1 MKAEPELVPI
11 RHFHLFCG
19 VGGGAIGFNKGEA
32 RVGRFVAQFQCIGGI
47 DSDASACRDFTR
59 MVGTSASCIDLFNRE
74 QYERFHGKAPPAGWR
89 EASVDDVRKAA
100 GGQRPDIVFTSPP
113 CKGFSGLLS
122 TERSRSP
129 KYEALNELVLRGLL
143 LTLEAWGDQ
152 PPPLILLENV
162 PRIQQR
168 GRTLLERV
176 AGLLAG
182 YGYASRETVHDAGE
196 LGGLAQHRRRFLL
209 VARHREQVPSFLY
222 EPGRRTVRAIGEV
235 LTTLPPPGGELGGPL
250 HRLPRLTWDTWL
262 RLALIP
268 AGKDWRALK
277 GLDLG
282 RLALARYGQHQ
293 GKMRVEDWQ
302 QPAHTVT
309 GSDRVGSGALSVAD
323 VRWGGGRFGV
333 MGMDEQ
339 AGAVTA
345 ESLPTNGRFSV
356 ADVRWGDY
364 GAYGVLKLD
373 QPAPCVTA
381 QAAPGS
387 GRFSVPDPRWRA
399 GVLGVLPLD
408 QPIGVVAGRSSPTNG
423 AFSIA
428 DTLKRGSRFNNVYRL
443 IEWGETSPAVTG
455 GGSPC
460 SGGLNIADPRGF
472 ANIMRV
478 GPWGEPAGTVT
489 GATRPA
495 GGAPSV
501 ADPRPAFD
509 SAGHYGV
516 IPWDHAAGAVTGAA
530 SHDNGRNNVADPR
543 LTEETPLIVALDGT
557 WHRPLTTLELAAL
570 QGFPTEGLTFDGN
583 ATQRHREKI
592 GNAVPPPAAQAIAGV
607 MGQVLLMARSG
618 QTFALSSTPVW
629 VRPVA
634 LALTIEG
641 EAVPT
646 W

>member
-1 MKAEPELVPI
+1 MADLVPI

-19 VGGGAIGFNKGEA
+19 VGGGALGFNRGEA
-32 RVGRFVAQFQCIGGI
+32 RVGRLVAQFQCLGGI

-59 MVGTSASCIDLFNRE
+59 LVGTPASCIDLFNRE
-74 QYERFHGKAPPAGWR
+74 QYERFHGKKPPPGWR
-89 EASVDDVRKAA
+89 EATVDDVRKAA

-122 TERSRSP
+122 TEKSRSP

-143 LTLEAWGDQ
+143 LALEAWADE
-152 PPPLILLENV
+152 PPPLLLMENV

-168 GRTLLERV
+168 GRSLLDRV

-209 VARHREQVPSFLY
+209 VARHQTQVPSFLY
-222 EPGRRTVRAIGEV
+222 EPGRRTVRAIGEI
-235 LTTLPPPGGELGGPL
+235 LSQLPAPGGEDGGPL
-250 HRLPRLTWDTWL
+250 HQLPRLTWDTWL

-268 AGKDWRALK
+268 PGKDWRALK

-282 RLALARYGQHQ
+282 RLALASYGQHQ
-293 GKMRVEDWQ
+293 GKLRVEAWQ

-333 MGMDEQ
+333 LEMDQ
-339 AGAVTA
+339 PAGAVTS

-356 ADVRWGDY
+356 ADVRWGEY
-364 GAYGVLKLD
+364 GQYGVMPLD
-373 QPAPCVTA
+373 RPASAITA

-387 GRFSVPDPRWRA
+387 GRFSIADPNWRA

-408 QPIGVVAGRSSPTNG
+408 QPIGVVAGRTSPSNG

-428 DTLKRGSRFNNVYRL
+428 DKLGRGPRFNNVYRL
-443 IEWGETSPAVTG
+443 IEWSHPSACVTG
-455 GGSPC
+455 GTAPG
-460 SGGLNIADPRGF
+460 SGGL
-472 ANIMRV
+472 
-478 GPWGEPAGTVT
+478 
-489 GATRPA
+489 
-495 GGAPSV
+495 SV
-501 ADPRPAFD
+501 ADPRA
-509 SAGHYGV
+509 SWANAGHYGV
-516 IPWDHAAGAVTGAA
+516 IPWTEPAGAVTAAA

-543 LTEETPLIVALDGT
+543 LSTEVPLIVALDGT

-570 QGFPTEGLTFDGN
+570 QGFPTDGLIFDGT
-583 ATQRHREKI
+583 ATSRHREKV

-618 QTFALSSTPVW
+618 QTFSLSSTPVW

-634 LALTIEG
+634 LALTVEG
-641 EAVPT
+641 QEVPT
-646 W
+646 